1 MAQLEEQKVEEQKGL
16 IAWFA
21 HNHVAANLL
30 MFIIIIAGTFSVY
43 TMTKKANPDLF
54 IPVVQVT
61 VVFPGASPA
70 DVESGIVI
78 PIESALESVD
88 GIDFIRS
95 AANEGV
101 GTVNL
106 EIDDSYDINE
116 VLNDIK
122 VNVDSI
128 QTFPVQAE
136 PPRVS
141 RIINRQDAI
150 RLAIYGDM
158 DPTSQKELAQTIRN
172 ELLELPDVNSIRID
186 GIRNYEITIEVS
198 EDSLLKYGLT
208 LDDIAQ
214 RIRFAS
220 LDLPAGSLQTAGGEI
235 IVRTQALA
243 YNYQD
248 FDQIILLTTS
258 DGTILTVG
266 DIANVIDGFEDTE
279 TYARFD
285 GKPTVELAIQT
296 LSNQNVLQVTATIRD
311 FVEAR
316 RASLP
321 EGINIDLWAD
331 TSFYLEDRL
340 SMMTENMLMGALLVF
355 LLLTLFLEIRLA
367 FWVIIG
373 IPVCFLGAFALMPSI
388 GIDINLMSLFGF
400 IMVLGIVVDDAIII
414 GESAHHSMTKYG
426 HSIDSVVHGANR
438 VAKPATF
445 GVLTTI
451 VAFLP
456 LMMIS
461 GIISAFIAA
470 IGGVVILCLIFSL
483 VESKLILPSHLV
495 HFGKP
500 NPRGWFHRLQEG
512 CNKGLN
518 MLVTRYYK
526 PFLKTCIKNRYTT
539 LASFIGMLIL
549 SIGLIG
555 GGIIKV
561 AFLPEIPSDF
571 IQVEVTMVE
580 GSPEQQTRDVISK
593 LEEAALSLN
602 GQFEFMDAETNALS
616 TEILAHLLVI
626 GTGSASGTAIL
637 ELDKDVAS
645 QVDADLITEYMRDY
659 VGIMP
664 GMKNII
670 FNSSDGFGGS
680 AISYQLVSTNP
691 AELTAASIALEAQ
704 LHSYVGLINITNGA
718 VSSKDE
724 LRLQIKPQAEIMG
737 LNLNDLSSQ
746 VRSAFFGAQAQRLQR
761 GDDELKV
768 MVRYPE
774 SDRVS
779 IGDLENMYI
788 RTNQGDAVPFTSV
801 ADFDIEQG
809 YARINRVEG
818 QRSVAIN
825 ADIIEGQVEAAE
837 VARDLEENFFPQLF
851 ARYPSVSQQIDG
863 GLSVT
868 GDLVTD
874 MVRGMIFA
882 LFGIYALLAVPL
894 RSYMQPLIIMGVIPF
909 GVVGAMIGHII
920 IGMPLNFLSFLG
932 IIALSGVVVNDSII
946 LIDFINRSKGKMSLL
961 DSVINAGTARFRAI
975 LLTSITT
982 FIGLLP
988 IMLETSLQARFL
1000 IPMAASLAYG
1010 ILFATIITLLLVPSL
1025 YVILEDFKTL
1035 MSGRKTAETPALQ
1048 VS

>member
-1 MAQLEEQKVEEQKGL
+1 MIQPEEQKGL
-16 IAWFA
+16 ISWFA
-21 HNHVAANLL
+21 HNHVAANLM
-30 MFIIIIAGTFSVY
+30 MFIIIIAGLFSVV

-54 IPVVQVT
+54 IPVIQVT
-61 VVFPGASPA
+61 VALPGASPA
-70 DVESGIVI
+70 DVESGIII
-78 PIESALESVD
+78 PIESAVESVD

-95 AANEGV
+95 TANEGF
-101 GTVNL
+101 GSVNL
-106 EIDDSYDINE
+106 EIDESYDINE
-116 VLNDIK
+116 VLNNVK
-122 VNVDSI
+122 VNVDGI
-128 QTFPVQAE
+128 QTFPVEAE
-136 PPRVS
+136 PARVS

-158 DPTSQKELAQTIRN
+158 DPMSQKELAQSIRN
-172 ELLELPDVNSIRID
+172 EMLELPDVNSIRID

-198 EDSLLKYGLT
+198 EDTLLKYGLT

-214 RIRFAS
+214 RIRFSS
-220 LDLPAGSLQTAGGEI
+220 LDLPAGSLQTTGGEI
-235 IVRTQALA
+235 LVRTQALA
-243 YNYQD
+243 YNFQD
-248 FDQIILLTTS
+248 FEQIVLMTTS

-279 TYARFD
+279 SYARFD

-296 LSNQNVLQVTATIRD
+296 LSNQNVLQVTETVRN
-311 FVEAR
+311 FVERR
-316 RASLP
+316 RATLP
-321 EGINIDLWAD
+321 EGINIDVWAD
-331 TSFYLEDRL
+331 VSFYLEDRL

-367 FWVIIG
+367 FWVIVG
-373 IPVCFLGAFALMPSI
+373 IPICFLGAFAMMPTI
-388 GIDINLMSLFGF
+388 NIDINLMSLFGF

-414 GESAHHSMTKYG
+414 GESAHHSMNKYG

-451 VAFLP
+451 AAFIP

-461 GIISAFIAA
+461 GIISAFTAA

-483 VESKLILPSHLV
+483 IESKLILPSHLV

-500 NPRGWFHRLQEG
+500 NQQGWFYRLQKG
-512 CNKGLN
+512 CNKGLDK
-518 MLVTRYYK
+518 LVNRYYS

-555 GGIIKV
+555 GGIIRIV
-561 AFLPEIPSDF
+561 FLPELPSDF
-571 IQVEVTMVE
+571 IQVQITMIE
-580 GSPEQQTRDVISK
+580 GSPEQQSRDVINK

-602 GQFEFMDAETNALS
+602 GQFEFMDSETNAVS
-616 TEILAHLLVI
+616 TEILDHLLVI
-626 GTGSASGTAIL
+626 SNDAASGTAVL

-645 QVDADLITEYMRDY
+645 QVDPELITEYMRSY
-659 VGIMP
+659 VGVMP
-664 GMKNII
+664 GLKSII

-680 AISYQLVSTNP
+680 PISYQLVSTN
-691 AELTAASIALEAQ
+691 AEELTAAAIELEAK
-704 LHSYVGLINITNGA
+704 LHTYSGLINITNGA

-724 LRLQIKPQAEIMG
+724 LRLDIKPRAEVMG
-737 LNLNDLSSQ
+737 MSLNDISSQ
-746 VRSAFFGAQAQRLQR
+746 VRSALFGAQAQRLQR

-779 IGDLENMYI
+779 IGNLESMYI
-788 RTNQGDAVPFTSV
+788 RTNQGDSVPFTSV
-801 ADFDIEQG
+801 ADFDVGQG
-809 YARINRVEG
+809 YARINRVENE
-818 QRSVAIN
+818 RSVAIN
-825 ADIIEGQVEAAE
+825 ADIIESMVEPAE
-837 VARDLEENFFPQLF
+837 IARDLQQNFFPELF
-851 ARYPSVSQQIDG
+851 SRYPSVSQRTDG
-863 GLSVT
+863 GLSIT

-909 GVVGAMIGHII
+909 GIVGAMIGHII
-920 IGMPLNFLSFLG
+920 IDMPLNFLSFLG

-946 LIDFINRSKGKMSLL
+946 LIDFINRSKDKMSLL
-961 DSVINAGTARFRAI
+961 DSVINAGSARFRAI

-1000 IPMAASLAYG
+1000 IPMAASLAFG
-1010 ILFATIITLLLVPSL
+1010 ILFATVITLLLIPCL
-1025 YVILEDFKTL
+1025 YVILEDFKNL
-1035 MSGRKTAETPALQ
+1035 FSRKSKNEDLAAVSMS
-1048 VS
+1048 

>member
-1 MAQLEEQKVEEQKGL
+1 MIQPDEQKGL
-16 IAWFA
+16 ISWFA

-30 MFIIIIAGTFSVY
+30 MFIIIIAGLFSVI
-43 TMTKKANPDLF
+43 TMTKKTNPDLF
-54 IPVVQVT
+54 IPVIQVT
-61 VVFPGASPA
+61 VAFPGASPA
-70 DVESGIVI
+70 DVESGIVV
-78 PIESALESVD
+78 PIESALESID

-95 AANEGV
+95 TANEGL

-106 EIDDSYDINE
+106 EIDEAYDINE
-116 VLNDIK
+116 VLNDVK
-122 VNVDSI
+122 VNVDAI

-136 PPRVS
+136 PARVS

-158 DPTSQKELAQTIRN
+158 DPMSQKELAQSIRN
-172 ELLELPDVNSIRID
+172 ELLALPDVNSVRID

-198 EDSLLKYGLT
+198 EDTLLKYGLT

-214 RIRFAS
+214 RIRFSS
-220 LDLPAGSLQTAGGEI
+220 LDLPAGSLDTAGGEI
-235 IVRTQALA
+235 LVRTQALA
-243 YNYQD
+243 HNYQD
-248 FDQIILLTTS
+248 FEQIVLMTTS

-279 TYARFD
+279 AYARFD

-296 LSNQNVLQVTATIRD
+296 LSNQNVLQVTETIRN
-311 FVEAR
+311 FVEKR

-321 EGINIDLWAD
+321 EGINIDVWGDA
-331 TSFYLEDRL
+331 SFYLEDRL

-367 FWVIIG
+367 FWVIVG
-373 IPVCFLGAFALMPSI
+373 IPICFLGAFALMPSI
-388 GIDINLMSLFGF
+388 DVDINLMSLFGF

-414 GESAHHSMTKYG
+414 GESAHHSMNKYG

-451 VAFLP
+451 VAFIP

-461 GIISAFIAA
+461 GIISAFTAA
-470 IGGVVILCLIFSL
+470 IGGVVILCLTFSL
-483 VESKLILPSHLV
+483 IESKLILPSHLV

-500 NPRGWFHRLQEG
+500 NPKGWFHRLQVD
-512 CNKGLN
+512 CNKGLDK
-518 MLVTRYYK
+518 LVSDYYK
-526 PFLKTCIKNRYTT
+526 PFLATCIKNRYTT

-555 GGIIKV
+555 GGIIRIV
-561 AFLPEIPSDF
+561 FLPELPSDF
-571 IQVEVTMVE
+571 IQAQLTMVE
-580 GSPEQQTRDVISK
+580 GSPEQQTRDVINK

-602 GQFEFMDAETNALS
+602 DGQFEFIDAETNAVS
-616 TEILAHLLVI
+616 TEILDHLLVVSANI
-626 GTGSASGTAIL
+626 ASGIAVL
-637 ELDKDVAS
+637 EMDKDVAS
-645 QVDADLITEYMRDY
+645 QIDLNQVTEYMRDY

-664 GMKNII
+664 GMKSLV

-680 AISYQLVSTNP
+680 AISYQLVSTNTE
-691 AELTAASIALEAQ
+691 ELTAAAIELEAQ
-704 LHSYVGLINITNGA
+704 LHSYAGLINITNGA
-718 VSSKDE
+718 VSNKDE
-724 LRLQIKPQAEIMG
+724 LRLDIKPRAEVMG
-737 LNLNDLSSQ
+737 LNLNDISSQ

-774 SDRVS
+774 ADRVS
-779 IGDLENMYI
+779 IGDLESMYI
-788 RTNQGDAVPFTSV
+788 RTNQGDTVPFTSV
-801 ADFDIEQG
+801 ADFQIEQG

-818 QRSVAIN
+818 ERSVQIN
-825 ADIIEGQVEAAE
+825 ADIIESLVEPAE
-837 VARDLEENFFPQLF
+837 VARDLQQNFFPQLF
-851 ARYPSVSQQIDG
+851 ARYPSVSQRTDG
-863 GLSVT
+863 GLSIT

-874 MVRGMIFA
+874 MIRGMVFA

-909 GVVGAMIGHII
+909 GIVGAMVGHII
-920 IGMPLNFLSFLG
+920 IDMPLNFLSFLG

-946 LIDFINRSKGKMSLL
+946 LLDFINRSKDKMPLL
-961 DSVINAGTARFRAI
+961 DSVIGAGTARFRAI

-982 FIGLLP
+982 FVGLLP
-988 IMLETSLQARFL
+988 IMLETSLQARYL
-1000 IPMAASLAYG
+1000 IPMAASLAFG
-1010 ILFATIITLLLVPSL
+1010 ILFATVITLLLIPCL
-1025 YVILEDFKTL
+1025 YVILEDFKGL
-1035 MSGRKTAETPALQ
+1035 FSRKVKSEAAVMPLG
-1048 VS
+1048 